1 MKKKNIIFI
10 LFLILFLSSCYS
22 IKTNDDFLFDIRIKE
37 GRYNYKNSF
46 SIGNTTIDSVEL
58 LFDRTISIPYPCPNN
73 ELIDYSFVKEERFKW
88 DFLFNICIQG
98 ESFYYS
104 VEKIEYLSNE
114 KNIYT
119 LKNVKCPYC
128 SLISFD
134 EIKLNLVNT
143 NEDIYAEEIKIGF
156 SGYEND
162 IYLINTSIKRKV
174 EFKGLVDLFY
184 YTKNGSLIDYYY
196 DFEVVY
202 FVLKFPPEREI
213 PYIID
218 QDGNRLDYSQEA
230 IYGYEFFYDMPDKDV
245 ILDIKI

>member
-1 MKKKNIIFI
+1 M
-10 LFLILFLSSCYS
+10 
-22 IKTNDDFLFDIRIKE
+22 
-37 GRYNYKNSF
+37 
-46 SIGNTTIDSVEL
+46 
-58 LFDRTISIPYPCPNN
+58 
-73 ELIDYSFVKEERFKW
+73 
-88 DFLFNICIQG
+88 
-98 ESFYYS
+98 
-104 VEKIEYLSNE
+104 
-114 KNIYT
+114 
-119 LKNVKCPYC
+119 
-128 SLISFD
+128 
-134 EIKLNLVNT
+134 NT